1 MSFTNEEDFLTLIS
15 DRTGE
20 EFDHSDRSLKQVNTN
35 ELKKNDS
42 EIYGDSLHSRSLRR
56 EKNEFKNTNAQII
69 EKYTQQLLE
78 LQNKLN
84 ENLSVQKYENSRAN
98 NQNETTIDLLR
109 NQSAAKKNLTTNK
122 VKFKNVLE
130 GNKDVILKKLLKTID
145 LMNQE
150 LSKKYLIKTFEIF

>member
-20 EFDHSDRSLKQVNTN
+20 EYDHSERSLKQLNTD

-42 EIYGDSLHSRSLRR
+42 ELYGDYLHSKSLRR

-84 ENLSVQKYENSRAN
+84 ENLSNQKFENSKAS
-98 NQNETTIDLLR
+98 NQNETTIDLVR
-109 NQSAAKKNLTTNK
+109 NQSAAKKNSTTNK
-122 VKFKNVLE
+122 VKFKNVIE

-150 LSKKYLIKTFEIF
+150 LSKKNLITTF